1 MLKLDAISGLIK
13 AYGAPLYSAEP
24 IRDGGS
30 VQAGQF
36 TIVNDTLCIVDGS
49 VTYYIPVRR
58 SRIEAG
64 INETQSFQIGVFVA
78 TRDADGVTSD
88 GTAWSVSKG
97 QEKVFA
103 Y

>member
-1 MLKLDAISGLIK
+1 MLKFEALSGLIK

-24 IRDGGS
+24 IREGGS

-36 TIVNDTLCIVDGS
+36 TIVKDTLCILDGG

-58 SRIEAG
+58 SRIDAG
-64 INETQSFQIGVFVA
+64 IDETQSFQIGVFVA
-78 TRDADGVTSD
+78 TRDADGIAPD
-88 GTAWSVSKG
+88 GTAWSVVKG